1 MSRAQIERIQDAEL
15 GQLMERANRHLD
27 KGENLAC
34 VQVCAD
40 AYLGLLEKRPEVRV
54 ALEKVLEVETVK
66 KALEVGSL
74 RFAPLMWPRLAAKLR
89 LTEAEKPEIV
99 FDRHTLGFSEAVQYY
114 EFTLGL
120 ILDAERGAL
129 NTTVKPVGT

>member
-1 MSRAQIERIQDAEL
+1 MSSAQIGQIRDDEL
-15 GQLMERANRHLD
+15 KQLMERANGHLD

-40 AYLGLLEKRPEVRV
+40 AYLGLLEKHPEVRV

-74 RFAPLMWPRLAAKLR
+74 RFAPLHVASTCGQAEPDRSRETRDHLR
-89 LTEAEKPEIV
+89 PS
-99 FDRHTLGFSEAVQYY
+99 HP
-114 EFTLGL
+114 GL
-120 ILDAERGAL
+120 
-129 NTTVKPVGT
+129 